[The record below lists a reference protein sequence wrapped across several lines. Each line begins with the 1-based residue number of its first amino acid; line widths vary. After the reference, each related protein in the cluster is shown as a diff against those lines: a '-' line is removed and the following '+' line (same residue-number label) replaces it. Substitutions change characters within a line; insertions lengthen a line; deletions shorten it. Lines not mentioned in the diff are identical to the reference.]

1 MDESSPKAAQ
11 AAATPQRGLPTGYRQ
26 GVISAITV
34 VLGFSLVFLRFWGFE
49 LEGNWDATSVASAVV
64 IGISIL
70 GQLVTLWRSLQLEDD
85 VPVEYR
91 KTLRWFLGTTNPI
104 VPRRGPVIA
113 VVLPELAGPEA
124 SSPAAT
130 SRASAAPRHRGP

>member
-1 MDESSPKAAQ
+1 MTGSSPDPGQ
-11 AAATPQRGLPTGYRQ
+11 PPATPQRGLPVGYRQ

-49 LEGNWDATSVASAVV
+49 LPGAWTASSVASAVV

-85 VPVEYR
+85 LPVEYR
-91 KTLRWFLGTTNPI
+91 KTLRWFLGSTILLI
-104 VPRRGPVIA
+104 VGIA
-113 VVLPELAGPEA
+113 LSSLAFF
-124 SSPAAT
+124 
-130 SRASAAPRHRGP
+130 R